1 MSISKDYNME
11 TVVPTADSLIT
22 FLLLQWHFSIPV
34 SSPEA
39 STDPSKD
46 LKATVWMFYKQSG
59 WVSASALYSL
69 LFYCLGRKCIA
80 VTDLTR
86 TPQNFSSTL

>member
-11 TVVPTADSLIT
+11 KVVPTADSLIT

-39 STDPSKD
+39 STDSSKD
-46 LKATVWMFYKQSG
+46 LEATVWVFYKQRG

-69 LFYCLGRKCIA
+69 LFYCLVEKMYCS
-80 VTDLTR
+80 D
-86 TPQNFSSTL
+86 

>member
-46 LKATVWMFYKQSG
+46 LEATVWMFYKQSG
-59 WVSASALYSL
+59 WVSASALYSAVL
-69 LFYCLGRKCIA
+69 LSWGENVL
-80 VTDLTR
+80 
-86 TPQNFSSTL
+86 Q

>member
-22 FLLLQWHFSIPV
+22 FLLLRWHFSISV

-39 STDPSKD
+39 SADPSKD
-46 LKATVWMFYKQSG
+46 VEATVWMFYKQSG

-69 LFYCLGRKCIA
+69 LFYCLVEKMYCS
-80 VTDLTR
+80 D
-86 TPQNFSSTL
+86 